1 MKIFLKYFSVYRSRF
16 HQEEAIQEYPA
27 ASSVKDIF
35 FSHFQEREEAEK
47 FLRFTRFAVNC
58 EYVPVE
64 TLLKEGDELVFIPP
78 LSGG

>member
-16 HQEEAIQEYPA
+16 HQEETSKEYPV
-27 ASSVKDIF
+27 ASSVKDVF
-35 FSHFQEREEAEK
+35 FAHFQEKEEAEK

-64 TLLKEGDELVFIPP
+64 SMLKEGDELVFIPP